1 MLRAL
6 SAQRKLNVVKNVN
19 YKKYRDIFI
28 RINVNSSQMNYHDI
42 FVRTTVNAS
51 DIVGLEKY
59 MFFHLPEEEE
69 LRESKDMSL
78 EIASKEVEAKPM
90 MQKDALFW
98 IMYIH
103 IYSKRAYDEITRYTN
118 TMMEE
123 KQKIAHFFNDRPNA
137 MKNVNIKITKSKCK
151 ELVSELMIN
160 NDITMET
167 LHALAIFY
175 KRKVVV
181 YNDIVSYSIEP
192 HDYDDMADVI
202 QIRKKNKDFYY
213 MDALVANIDDLF
225 VIERYDA
232 PLKAISNYKV
242 DELRN
247 ISKRLGITPE
257 KNDKQS
263 HYIEIVKRC
272 IL

>member
-19 YKKYRDIFI
+19 YKKYRDIYI
-28 RINVNSSQMNYHDI
+28 HINVNSRQMNYHDI
-42 FVRTTVNAS
+42 FVRSTIDAS
-51 DIVGLEKY
+51 GIVGLEKY
-59 MFFHLPEEEE
+59 MFFHLPDEEV
-69 LRESKDMSL
+69 LRESNVASL
-78 EIASKEVEAKPM
+78 EIVSKEVEEKPM

-103 IYSKRAYDEITRYTN
+103 IYSKCAYDEITRYTN

-123 KQKIAHFFNDRPNA
+123 KQKIAHFFNERPNA

-192 HDYDDMADVI
+192 HDYDDTADVI
-202 QIRKKNKDFYY
+202 QIRKKNKDYY
-213 MDALVANIDDLF
+213 MHDSVAKIDDLF
-225 VIERYDA
+225 AIERYDA